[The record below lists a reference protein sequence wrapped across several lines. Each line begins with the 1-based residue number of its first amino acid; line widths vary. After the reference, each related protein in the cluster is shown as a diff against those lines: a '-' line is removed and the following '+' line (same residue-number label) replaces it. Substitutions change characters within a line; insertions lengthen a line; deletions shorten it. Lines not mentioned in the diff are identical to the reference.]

1 MSGGGQEEVWVPVTV
16 HLPLGFA
23 KAWNPN
29 KCAPISL
36 LCGPYVI
43 ILFAMLGNTLLV
55 PVLPFLVKE
64 TGSGARDYVEIT
76 ASCSPLCGSAR
87 PCCRRCWVRCL
98 TRSAEGP

>member
-55 PVLPFLVKE
+55 PVLPL
-64 TGSGARDYVEIT
+64 GYG
-76 ASCSPLCGSAR
+76 
-87 PCCRRCWVRCL
+87 
-98 TRSAEGP
+98 